1 MILTHCIGYNFKKKK
16 KIVAKKNGK
25 GKKIDFC
32 LVTNRELCL
41 SSYIR
46 GLDSAWNVTAKH
58 QFSDSI
64 NNQALWSAQC
74 CREHGEWSLF
84 KRLAGSKR
92 EPHGPDLLELKE

>member
-16 KIVAKKNGK
+16 KDSCKKK
-25 GKKIDFC
+25 
-32 LVTNRELCL
+32 